1 MRRIAVTVVLL
12 LAGLLTLPSVAAAS
26 PAGAPDYAAL
36 GDSYSAGIGT
46 GVYDPSSATC
56 LRSPSAYPAVYAAT
70 HPVRSFAFAA
80 CPGATTA
87 DVTERQLGA
96 LSGETDLVTLTI
108 GGGNVGFSTVV
119 AACSGPANPDAC
131 RIAIAQGV
139 ALVGTVPAAVAG
151 LLGEIRTRAP
161 GAQVVVLGYPHLF
174 GAGPCTAP
182 GLPAE
187 EFRLAIDR
195 GTDALNAAIAAGA
208 SLGGATFVD
217 VTARFR
223 YHGTCAPQ
231 GARWI
236 NPPTLPI
243 FESYHPNVRGHA
255 SGYLPALVPALQG
268 VPTAP

>member
-1 MRRIAVTVVLL
+1 MRRIAAIAVLL
-12 LAGLLTLPSVAAAS
+12 LAGLLNVPSVAAAS
-26 PAGAPDYAAL
+26 PAGPPDYVAL

-46 GVYDPSSATC
+46 GVYDPSSAIC
-56 LRSPSAYPAVYAAT
+56 LRSPLAYPSVYAAT
-70 HPVRSFAFAA
+70 HRVRSFAFAA

-87 DVTERQLGA
+87 DVINHQLGA
-96 LSGETDLVTLTI
+96 LSAETDLISLTI

-119 AACSGPANPDAC
+119 TACSELSTPEAC
-131 RIAIAQGV
+131 GIAITQAV
-139 ALVGTVPAAVAG
+139 ALVNTVPTAVAG

-161 GAQVVVLGYPHLF
+161 DSQVVVLGYPHLF

-217 VTARFR
+217 VTARFQH
-223 YHGTCAPQ
+223 HGTCAPQ
-231 GARWI
+231 GTRWI

-255 SGYLPALVPALQG
+255 IGYLPALIPALHG